1 MPEILR
7 AEKELQQAM
16 WTIPLTTEPR
26 AIATLKNVDN
36 VVDNP
41 GNVGLSWNMDRWV
54 ELDHIPE
61 TTSDTDTSTK
71 KS

>member
-1 MPEILR
+1 
-7 AEKELQQAM
+7 QAM

-61 TTSDTDTSTK
+61 TTSPTDTPTK